1 MRPAPL
7 VSVYIPTRNRL
18 EKLERAL
25 RSVLG
30 QTYANH
36 EILVCDD
43 ASTDGTFE
51 RISRL
56 ARSERK
62 IRYLRNPAPR
72 GACSARNL
80 GIFAARGEFITGLDD
95 DDEFTPDRLETLLD
109 AWDDGYAFV
118 CSNFWSQRPGQRL
131 RAYYPLQAQTFTLR
145 QLLLKN
151 LATNQVLTRTG
162 RLQDI
167 GGFREGVRRLQ
178 DWDTWL
184 RLCSGYGG
192 RFHRARTPLY
202 VMHHDH
208 EAEAQRVSRSIAL
221 DVALEELC
229 ERNRD
234 LYDARSRRLLLSH
247 ARELRGEFSLGDLW
261 LNTLHRRN
269 SGPLRIY
276 LRQHLRKLD
285 PALRPG
291 PK

>member
-95 DDEFTPDRLETLLD
+95 DDEFTPRPARDPARRLGRRLRLRLQQLLEPAARPAAPGLLPAASADLHAAPVAAQEPGDQPGADPDRAPAGHRRLPGRRQAPAGL
-109 AWDDGYAFV
+109 GYLAT
-118 CSNFWSQRPGQRL
+118 PLQRL
-131 RAYYPLQAQTFTLR
+131 RRTLPPG
-145 QLLLKN
+145 
-151 LATNQVLTRTG
+151 A
-162 RLQDI
+162 
-167 GGFREGVRRLQ
+167 
-178 DWDTWL
+178 
-184 RLCSGYGG
+184 
-192 RFHRARTPLY
+192 
-202 VMHHDH
+202 
-208 EAEAQRVSRSIAL
+208 
-221 DVALEELC
+221 
-229 ERNRD
+229 
-234 LYDARSRRLLLSH
+234 DA
-247 ARELRGEFSLGDLW
+247 
-261 LNTLHRRN
+261 
-269 SGPLRIY
+269 
-276 LRQHLRKLD
+276 
-285 PALRPG
+285 ALRHAPRPRGGGAARLPEHRPG
-291 PK
+291 CRPRRAVRA